1 MNRVF
6 GSFVTG
12 WSATGLLIVRL
23 VFGLGL
29 LLHGLQKI
37 QSPGGPMGWMK
48 PPAPVPGVFQGLA
61 TLSEFGGGL
70 ALILGLLTPLAAL
83 GIAFTM
89 LVATYTV
96 HFKMGG
102 PFVGAPGKPSFES
115 SADYLAVAL
124 LMLFT
129 GPGDLSLDALIFS
142 KKAQATD
149 ERLT

>member
-1 MNRVF
+1 MNRIF

-12 WSATGLLIVRL
+12 RGAIGLLIVRL
-23 VFGLGL
+23 IFGLGL
-29 LLHGLQKI
+29 MLHGLQKI
-37 QSPGGPMGWMK
+37 QSPGGPLGWMG
-48 PPAPVPGVFQGLA
+48 PHAPVPGLFQGLA

-70 ALILGLLTPLAAL
+70 ALILGLLMPLAAL

-115 SADYLAVAL
+115 SAGYLAVAL

-129 GPGDLSLDALIFS
+129 GPGALSLDALIFG
-142 KKAQATD
+142 KKTHDAN